1 MKLKKN
7 LRNLLFDPERKLNE
21 RVYILM
27 LIVSIG
33 FLIVALVGDGIYNR
47 NVVEMLTIGGLILLV
62 PFIAYLGVRYN
73 KLDLMIKITSLIIMI
88 AIPVVFLQAGGAE
101 GAAILWY
108 VFYFLYIGLVMTG
121 WWRIVNLF
129 LLTVMVFAM
138 FVIEYLHPEIFKPYT
153 RWIFYIDTSLAVIEI
168 GFVCFIMTWFQNRQF
183 MQENNRAK
191 EETRKVEELNRSQ
204 TRFFSSM
211 SHEIRTPINS
221 ILGLNEIILRNEDAT
236 EEIKNDAENIQGAGR
251 MLLALIND
259 ILDFSRI
266 EAGRM
271 DIVPINYSVPSMLSE
286 IVNMIWLGAQQK
298 GLEFKI
304 EVDPSIP
311 LELYGDEVRIK
322 QILVN
327 LLNNAVK
334 YTKEGSVTLRIEKE
348 DSGMDSVLMLFSVI
362 DTGIGIKQDALPYLF
377 DAFERL
383 DEEKNVGIEGTG
395 LGLTIVKQLVD
406 LMGGKITVNSVY
418 TQGTTF
424 MVSLWQKVT
433 NSDAVGEI
441 SIGGISGKKNNER
454 YTPGFTAQDA
464 RILIV
469 DDNKMN
475 LMVEKKLLEGT
486 GITIDT
492 VMSGE
497 EALSMTISVGY
508 DLILMDHFMPE
519 MDGIECMQL
528 IRKQSGGLNNQAP
541 IIALTANA
549 GSEER
554 ELYTNSGFDGYLLK
568 PVSGRQLEET
578 ILQHLPENKVIKNET
593 FDFGGLKMNATGI
606 YSHKIPVLIATNT
619 SCDIPM
625 SVISE
630 QQIDTIPY
638 SIHGDGRI
646 FYDGTEAGADEVL
659 RYMRSGMEFKSEPPS
674 VFEFERFFGRELMK
688 AHNVIYIT
696 ASSTMNDE
704 FARAETAAKAYGN
717 VTVFDSGFISG
728 AIGLLVLMAHR
739 MSVQGSTPE
748 KIIEELEAVKA
759 RMHLSLITDGSYFTG
774 KRDVFKRVVHN
785 IVKVL
790 SIRPFVK
797 VYDGKYSLGGLTMGD
812 NTARNY
818 EKYVNYALPRLAKPE
833 SDLLLILY
841 ADMGE
846 EELKR
851 VEEHI
856 RKRFDFENIVF
867 EKASATYALSSGPG
881 SMAIVYFDKGV
892 QELKLSR
899 MLMPQKESSGSG
911 DGFDLPEDT
920 FGSEESPETASGESG
935 ETSGEE
941 EATSK
946 IKEKEPEKK
955 ASVQEERSEEP
966 KWYEKIPGVDG
977 RAAFENSGSEE
988 TLREML
994 WIFYDSIRQKS
1005 DEIRGFYD
1013 NGDWENYTIKVHAL
1027 KSSAKLI
1034 GAGKLADDALALENA
1049 GNDRDIE
1056 FIKAHTDDLLKDY
1069 EAYSDNLGV
1078 LFAAKKEK
1086 KPADRVMID
1095 IMYDTIREAVDKK
1108 DADAIRGAFD
1118 EIEQYELPAE
1128 DYLKLEQLKDLFEG
1142 EDYDGMSVIIDI

>member
-1 MKLKKN
+1 MKLKKY
-7 LRNLLFDPERKLNE
+7 LKNLLFDPERKLNE

-27 LIVSIG
+27 LFVSIG
-33 FLIVALVGDGIYNR
+33 MLLIALIGDGIYNR
-47 NVVEMLTIGGLILLV
+47 NVVEMTAIGGLIIFI
-62 PFIAYLGVRYN
+62 PFISYMGVKHN
-73 KLDLMIKITSLIIMI
+73 KLDIMIKITSLLIMI

-129 LLTVMVFAM
+129 LLTVLVFAM
-138 FVIEYLHPEIFKPYT
+138 FIIEYLHPEIFKPYT

-183 MQENNRAK
+183 MEENNRAK

-236 EEIKNDAENIQGAGR
+236 EEIKKDAENIQGAGR

-298 GLEFKI
+298 GLEFRI

-311 LELYGDEVRIK
+311 QELFGDEVRIR

-327 LLNNAVK
+327 LLNNALK

-348 DSGMDSVLMLFSVI
+348 DSGMDSVLVLFSVI
-362 DTGIGIKQDALPYLF
+362 DTGIGIKQDAIPYLF

-395 LGLTIVKQLVD
+395 LGLSIVKQLVD
-406 LMGGKITVNSVY
+406 LMDGTITVNSVY

-433 NSDAVGEI
+433 NSDMVGKI
-441 SIGGISGKKNNER
+441 NIGGMTGKKNDGR
-454 YTPGFTAQDA
+454 YEPGFTAQDA

-475 LMVEKKLLEGT
+475 LMVEKKLFEGT

-492 VMSGE
+492 AMSGK
-497 EALSMTISVGY
+497 EALSMTIAAGY
-508 DLILMDHFMPE
+508 DLIFMDHFMPE

-541 IIALTANA
+541 IVALTANA

-554 ELYTNSGFDGYLLK
+554 ELYANSGFDGYLVK
-568 PVSGRQLEET
+568 PVTGRQLEET
-578 ILQHLPENKVIKNET
+578 VLQHLPESKVIKKAT
-593 FDFGGLKMNATGI
+593 FDFSGLKMNTSGI
-606 YSHKIPVLIATNT
+606 YSHKIPVIIATNT
-619 SCDIPM
+619 SCDLPLD
-625 SVISE
+625 VISE

-638 SIHGDGRI
+638 SIHADGRI
-646 FYDGTEAGADEVL
+646 FYDGTEADADEVL
-659 RYMRSGMEFKSEPPS
+659 RYMRSGMEFNSEPPS

-696 ASSTMNDE
+696 ASSAINDE
-704 FARAETAAKAYGN
+704 FERAKTAAKAYGN
-717 VTVFDSGFISG
+717 VTVFDSGSISG
-728 AIGLLVLMAHR
+728 AIGLLVLLAHR
-739 MSVQGSTPE
+739 MSVQGITPD

-759 RMHLSLITDGSYFTG
+759 RMHLSFITNGTYFAG
-774 KRDVFKRVVHN
+774 KKDMFKRTVHN
-785 IVKVL
+785 IIKVL
-790 SIRPFVK
+790 SVRPFVK
-797 VYDGKYSLGGLTMGD
+797 VYNGKYSLGSFTMGD
-812 NTARNY
+812 NMARNY
-818 EKYVNYALPRLAKPE
+818 EKYVDYAIPRLAKPE
-833 SDLLLILY
+833 SDLLLVLY
-841 ADMGE
+841 ADMDE
-846 EELKR
+846 EGLKK
-851 VEEHI
+851 VKEHI
-856 RKRFDFENIVF
+856 RKRFDFDNIIF
-867 EKASATYALSSGPG
+867 EKASATFALSSGPG

-892 QELKLSR
+892 QDLKLSR
-899 MLMPQKESSGSG
+899 MLMSHKGSSG
-911 DGFDLPEDT
+911 P
-920 FGSEESPETASGESG
+920 G
-935 ETSGEE
+935 ETFDPLEY
-941 EATSK
+941 
-946 IKEKEPEKK
+946 
-955 ASVQEERSEEP
+955 ASVPEGP

-977 RAAFENSGSEE
+977 KTALKNSGSEDN
-988 TLREML
+988 LREML
-994 WIFYDSIRQKS
+994 FVFYDSIMENS
-1005 DEIRGFYD
+1005 NEIRGFYE
-1013 NGDWENYTIKVHAL
+1013 NENWENYTIKVHAL
-1027 KSSAKLI
+1027 KSSAKII
-1034 GAGKLADDALALENA
+1034 GAEKLSDDAQALENA
-1049 GNDRDIE
+1049 GKEKDLSYIRE
-1056 FIKAHTDDLLKDY
+1056 HTNDLLKDY
-1069 EAYSDNLGV
+1069 EAYSDNLGF
-1078 LFAAKKEK
+1078 LFSENKK
-1086 KPADRVMID
+1086 
-1095 IMYDTIREAVDKK
+1095 
-1108 DADAIRGAFD
+1108 
-1118 EIEQYELPAE
+1118 
-1128 DYLKLEQLKDLFEG
+1128 
-1142 EDYDGMSVIIDI
+1142 